1 MIKIYGSMLCPDC
14 VACRKDLDEA
24 GVAYE
29 YLDFSADLK
38 NLKEFLKIRDGNP
51 LFDELR
57 AEGKIGIPCNS
68 RDDFNVLL
76 SIFVVWLLSIRLCA
90 K

>member
-14 VACRKDLDEA
+14 VQCRKDLDEA

-29 YLDFSADLK
+29 YLDFSEELK
-38 NLKEFLKIRDGNP
+38 NLKEVLKIRDGNP
-51 LFDELR
+51 LFEELR
-57 AEGKIGIPCNS
+57 AEGKIGIPCIV
-68 RDDFNVLL
+68 REDETITLD
-76 SIFVVWLLSIRLCA
+76 WEEY

>member
-24 GVAYE
+24 GTAYE
-29 YLDFSADLK
+29 YLDFSDDLK

-51 LFDELR
+51 MFDGLR
-57 AEGKIGIPCNS
+57 EEGKIGIPCIL
-68 RDDFNVLL
+68 REDG
-76 SIFVVWLLSIRLCA
+76 SITLDWEEY